1 MSADTF
7 PFARHWPE
15 RCRGVDAR
23 LLFDTPDRLLTLLQL
38 PPQAMLQGYRQLLDQ
53 PDPPRPFWGLDH
65 DQRPGIEPLSGAITR
80 VLLADDPE
88 LLEAYQAV
96 DQRSGGDGDPNYLER
111 LQLALEPEPLLQ
123 AFRQVGE
130 LRGELDH
137 QLRLQQQQREQLDE
151 YLKLQQRCQRLLDQ
165 RITPWPGA

>member
-1 MSADTF
+1 MSADAF
-7 PFARHWPE
+7 PFVRHWPE

-38 PPQAMLQGYRQLLDQ
+38 PPQTMLQGYRQLLDQ

-65 DQRPGIEPLSGAITR
+65 DQRPGVEPLSGAVIR
-80 VLLADDPE
+80 VMLGDAPE
-88 LLEAYQAV
+88 LLEVYQAV

-111 LQLALEPEPLLQ
+111 LQLALKPDLLLQ
-123 AFRQVGE
+123 AFCAVGE

-137 QLRLQQQQREQLDE
+137 QVGLVQQQRQQLDASME
-151 YLKLQQRCQRLLDQ
+151 LLQRSQRLLDQ
-165 RITPWPGA
+165 SISPLPEI

>member
-1 MSADTF
+1 MSADAF
-7 PFARHWPE
+7 PFARRWPE
-15 RCRGVDAR
+15 RCRGVDAH

-38 PPQAMLQGYRQLLDQ
+38 PPHTMVLGYRQLLDQ

-80 VLLADDPE
+80 VFLADDPE

-96 DQRSGGDGDPNYLER
+96 DQRSGGDGDRNYLDR
-111 LQLALEPEPLLQ
+111 LQLALKPDLLLQ
-123 AFRQVGE
+123 AFCSVGE

-137 QLRLQQQQREQLDE
+137 QVRLVQQQREQLDASM
-151 YLKLQQRCQRLLDQ
+151 KLLQRSQRLLD
-165 RITPWPGA
+165 RSIRPWPEA

>member
-1 MSADTF
+1 MTEHLF
-7 PFARHWPE
+7 PFERHWPD
-15 RCRGVDAR
+15 RCRGVDPR
-23 LLFDTPDRLLTLLQL
+23 RLFDTPDRLLTLLQL
-38 PPQAMLQGYRQLLDQ
+38 PPQVMLRGYRKLLEHQDS
-53 PDPPRPFWGLDH
+53 PHPFWALDH
-65 DQRPGIEPLSGAITR
+65 GQRPGIEPLSGAAIR
-80 VLLADDPE
+80 VLLGGCPE

-137 QLRLQQQQREQLDE
+137 QLRLVQQQREQLDE

>member
-1 MSADTF
+1 MSADPF
-7 PFARHWPE
+7 PFARQWPD
-15 RCRGVDAR
+15 RCWGVEPR

-38 PPQAMLQGYRQLLDQ
+38 SPQTMLRGYRQLLDQ

-80 VLLADDPE
+80 VFLADDPE

-96 DQRSGGDGDPNYLER
+96 DQRSGGDGDRNYLDR
-111 LQLALEPEPLLQ
+111 LQLALKPDPLLQ
-123 AFRQVGE
+123 AFGAVGE

-137 QLRLQQQQREQLDE
+137 QVRLVQQQRQQLDASMQ
-151 YLKLQQRCQRLLDQ
+151 LLQRSQRLLDQ
-165 RITPWPGA
+165 SISPSPEI